1 MLKKHI
7 RKRIIKVREI
17 KNKNNLKVKFSLLHE
32 EIKKKF
38 FKNKIVGSY
47 YPVNFEADTSQVMKM
62 FKQKGY
68 KLSLPVISSKYDMK
82 FYTWNL
88 NEPLYV
94 NKYGIPEPK
103 SKIKVIPS
111 ILLIPMVAYDKR
123 LNRLGYGG
131 GYYDR
136 FLKKYEKKN
145 ILKIGLAITC
155 QEVKKLPTN
164 NFDKKMDYIL
174 TEKKLYK

>member
-7 RKRIIKVREI
+7 RKRIIKAREI
-17 KNKNNLKVKFSLLHE
+17 KNKKNLKVKFSLLRE
-32 EIKKKF
+32 ELKKKI

-47 YPVNFEADTSQVMKM
+47 YPVNFEADTFQLMKM

-68 KLSLPVISSKYDMK
+68 KLSLPVISSKYDMN

-88 NEPLYV
+88 NDPLYV

-103 SKIKVIPS
+103 LKIKVIPS

-136 FLKKYEKKN
+136 FLEKYEKKN

-155 QEVKKLPTN
+155 QEVKKVPTN

>member
-68 KLSLPVISSKYDMK
+68 KLSLPVINSKYDMN

-88 NEPLYV
+88 NDPLYV

-136 FLKKYEKKN
+136 FLEKYEKKN

>member
-1 MLKKHI
+1 MTEFTATSLIAKIKFLKQDI
-7 RKRIIKVREI
+7 RKRIIKAREI
-17 KNKNNLKVKFSLLHE
+17 KNKNNLKVKFSLLRE
-32 EIKKKF
+32 ELKKKI

-47 YPVNFEADTSQVMKM
+47 YPVNFEADTFQLMKM

-68 KLSLPVISSKYDMK
+68 KLSLPVISSKYDMN

-88 NEPLYV
+88 NDPLYV

-136 FLKKYEKKN
+136 FLEKYKKKN
-145 ILKIGLAITC
+145 ILKIGLAIKF
-155 QEVKKLPTN
+155 Q
-164 NFDKKMDYIL
+164 
-174 TEKKLYK
+174 

>member
-7 RKRIIKVREI
+7 RKRIIKAREI
-17 KNKNNLKVKFSLLHE
+17 KNKNNLKVKFSLLRE
-32 EIKKKF
+32 QLKKKI

-47 YPVNFEADTSQVMKM
+47 YPVNFEADTFQLMKM

-68 KLSLPVISSKYDMK
+68 KLSLPVISSKYYMN

-88 NEPLYV
+88 NDPLYV

-136 FLKKYEKKN
+136 FLEKYEKKN

-164 NFDKKMDYIL
+164 KFDKKMDYIL

>member
-7 RKRIIKVREI
+7 RKRIIKAREI
-17 KNKNNLKVKFSLLHE
+17 KNKNNLKVKFSLLRE
-32 EIKKKF
+32 ELKKKI
-38 FKNKIVGSY
+38 FKYKIIGSY
-47 YPVNFEADTSQVMKM
+47 YPVNFEADTFQLMKM

-68 KLSLPVISSKYDMK
+68 KLSLPVISSKYDMN

-88 NEPLYV
+88 NDPLYV

>member
-17 KNKNNLKVKFSLLHE
+17 KNKNNLKVKFSLIHE

-68 KLSLPVISSKYDMK
+68 KLSLPVISSKYDMN

-88 NEPLYV
+88 NDPLYV

>member
-7 RKRIIKVREI
+7 RKRIIKAREI
-17 KNKNNLKVKFSLLHE
+17 KNKNNLKVKFSLLRE
-32 EIKKKF
+32 ELKKKI

-68 KLSLPVISSKYDMK
+68 KLSLPVISSKYDMN

-88 NEPLYV
+88 NDPLYV

-103 SKIKVIPS
+103 PKIKVIPS

>member
-1 MLKKHI
+1 MKNHI
-7 RKRIIKVREI
+7 RKKLIRIREI
-17 KNKNNLKVKFSLLHE
+17 KNKNNLQVNISFL
-32 EIKKKF
+32 KKILKT
-38 FKNKIVGSY
+38 KKLQNKIVGGY
-47 YPVNFEADTSQVMKM
+47 FPVNFEADTFQIMKM
-62 FKQKGY
+62 FKQKGF
-68 KLSLPVISSKYDMK
+68 KLSLPVITSKYNMN
-82 FYTWNL
+82 FYFWNL
-88 NEPLYV
+88 DDPLDV

-103 SKIKVIPS
+103 SKIKVTPS
-111 ILLIPMVAYDKR
+111 ILLIPMVAFDSK

-145 ILKIGLAITC
+145 IIKIGLAITC

-164 NFDKKMDYIL
+164 NLDKKMDYIL

>member
-7 RKRIIKVREI
+7 RKRIIKAREI
-17 KNKNNLKVKFSLLHE
+17 KNKNNLKVKFSLLRE
-32 EIKKKF
+32 ELKKKI

-47 YPVNFEADTSQVMKM
+47 YPVNFEADTFQLMKM

-68 KLSLPVISSKYDMK
+68 KLSLPVISSKYDMN

-88 NEPLYV
+88 NDPLHV

-136 FLKKYEKKN
+136 FLEKYEKKN

>member
-1 MLKKHI
+1 
-7 RKRIIKVREI
+7 
-17 KNKNNLKVKFSLLHE
+17 
-32 EIKKKF
+32 
-38 FKNKIVGSY
+38 
-47 YPVNFEADTSQVMKM
+47 M

-68 KLSLPVISSKYDMK
+68 KLSLPVISSKYYMN

-88 NEPLYV
+88 NDPLYV

-131 GYYDR
+131 GDYDR

-155 QEVKKLPTN
+155 QEVKKIPTN

>member
-7 RKRIIKVREI
+7 RKRIIKAREI
-17 KNKNNLKVKFSLLHE
+17 KNKNNLKVKFSLLRE
-32 EIKKKF
+32 QLKKKI

-47 YPVNFEADTSQVMKM
+47 YPVNFEADTFQLMKM

-68 KLSLPVISSKYDMK
+68 KLSLPVISSKYDMI

-88 NEPLYV
+88 NDPLHV

-136 FLKKYEKKN
+136 FLEKYEKKN

>member
-7 RKRIIKVREI
+7 RKRIIKAREI
-17 KNKNNLKVKFSLLHE
+17 KNKNNLKVKFSLLRE
-32 EIKKKF
+32 ELKKKI

-82 FYTWNL
+82 FYTCNL

-136 FLKKYEKKN
+136 FLKKYEEKN

>member
-7 RKRIIKVREI
+7 RKRIIKAREI
-17 KNKNNLKVKFSLLHE
+17 KNKNNLKVKFSLLRE
-32 EIKKKF
+32 ELKKKI

-68 KLSLPVISSKYDMK
+68 KLSLPVISSKYDMN

-88 NEPLYV
+88 NDPLYV

-145 ILKIGLAITC
+145 ILKIGLATTF

>member
-7 RKRIIKVREI
+7 RKRIIKTREI
-17 KNKNNLKVKFSLLHE
+17 KNKNNLKVKFKLLRE
-32 EIKKKF
+32 ELKKKI

-68 KLSLPVISSKYDMK
+68 KLSLPVISSKYDMN

-88 NEPLYV
+88 NDPLYV

>member
-7 RKRIIKVREI
+7 RKRIIKAREI
-17 KNKNNLKVKFSLLHE
+17 KNKYNLKVKFSLLRE
-32 EIKKKF
+32 ELKKKI

-47 YPVNFEADTSQVMKM
+47 YPINFETDTSQVMKM

-68 KLSLPVISSKYDMK
+68 KLSLPVISSKYDMN

-88 NEPLYV
+88 NDPLYV

-136 FLKKYEKKN
+136 FLEKYEKKN